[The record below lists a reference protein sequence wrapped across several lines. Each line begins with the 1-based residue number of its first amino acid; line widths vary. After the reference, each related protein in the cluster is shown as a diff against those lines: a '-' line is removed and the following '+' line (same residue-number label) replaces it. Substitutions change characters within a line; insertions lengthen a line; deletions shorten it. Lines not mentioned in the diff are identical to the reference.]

1 MRKSCPV
8 LPQSPILDAKC
19 LLLVHQQAFK
29 KISLKWILAI
39 SQVPYLFNT
48 LDLIGK
54 PQVLPGQDQ
63 PDFDL
68 ILLKKGQLSK
78 LHKHL
83 DRGPAKPRP
92 EVPVVLCKARMEGR
106 GGYFSWLLT
115 CCAAR

>member
-1 MRKSCPV
+1 MDVS
-8 LPQSPILDAKC
+8 
-19 LLLVHQQAFK
+19 
-29 KISLKWILAI
+29 I

-54 PQVLPGQDQ
+54 PQVLPRQDQ

-83 DRGPAKPRP
+83 DRGPAIPGP

-115 CCAAR
+115 RRTAR